1 MCVGQKIK
9 GPEQFKSQKR
19 RKKNTTL
26 RTSIRAKQIFQVG
39 KVSQPL
45 RPFVTRRQQETRTR
59 QPLLTD
65 DDKKT
70 NTISQ
75 GGWKQSRITV
85 FMILSWLWLPSFLYS
100 DSEFPAVG
108 GTKVNKHGAPTASRE
123 KCTHNQTDRGQQKI
137 KHKKPE
143 RMHETIKIESP
154 KLEQKM
160 CPIFR
165 FVCNRFLFFYFLNF
179 N

>member
-59 QPLLTD
+59 QPLLT

-137 KHKKPE
+137 KTQKTRTNARNHKNWITKT
-143 RMHETIKIESP
+143 RTK
-154 KLEQKM
+154 KLSYFSFCLQQ
-160 CPIFR
+160 IFI
-165 FVCNRFLFFYFLNF
+165 FSLNF

>member
-1 MCVGQKIK
+1 MKKAVLTQSDTRIGITKLLRCCTDITKRPENLEKKFQLDVVCVGQKIK

-65 DDKKT
+65 DKKT

-75 GGWKQSRITV
+75 GG
-85 FMILSWLWLPSFLYS
+85 
-100 DSEFPAVG
+100 
-108 GTKVNKHGAPTASRE
+108 
-123 KCTHNQTDRGQQKI
+123 
-137 KHKKPE
+137 
-143 RMHETIKIESP
+143 
-154 KLEQKM
+154 
-160 CPIFR
+160 
-165 FVCNRFLFFYFLNF
+165 
-179 N
+179 